1 MKTCSK
7 HFATLM
13 LLGQSA
19 CYLAPPPT
27 IDPSVRIEP
36 DLKRVNPIDIAVLP
50 VQNATGSEV
59 LDPLLDTMRREIE
72 TMLVYRKYSP
82 RADVD
87 VHMRFDR
94 NSESR
99 SVVDAAFLDSMATKA
114 QEDAI
119 LAVSILRWDQTALVS
134 TNRVGFELLFVLYG
148 SRDRKKLWHGSVRG
162 EVVAGGTEAP
172 PRDPDLRAKAA
183 VRELARELISLLPV
197 RKT

>member
-1 MKTCSK
+1 MS
-7 HFATLM
+7 
-13 LLGQSA
+13 S
-19 CYLAPPPT
+19 
-27 IDPSVRIEP
+27 
-36 DLKRVNPIDIAVLP
+36 
-50 VQNATGSEV
+50 
-59 LDPLLDTMRREIE
+59 
-72 TMLVYRKYSP
+72 
-82 RADVD
+82 D

-183 VRELARELISLLPV
+183 VQELAKELISLLPV